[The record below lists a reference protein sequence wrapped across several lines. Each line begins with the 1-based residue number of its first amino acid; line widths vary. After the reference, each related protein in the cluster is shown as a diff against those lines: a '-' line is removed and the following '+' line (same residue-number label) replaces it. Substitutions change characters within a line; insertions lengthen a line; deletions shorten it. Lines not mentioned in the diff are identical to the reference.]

1 MRVTCSMTMRGSP
14 ATMPWTSK
22 RMAPW
27 VPASKSPMVRVVTV
41 VSRARR
47 SDVSRISSSSTPSA
61 RAIIRIWPPQTIVG
75 IEGMSIIGSKSMGWP
90 MPMPMRLRT
99 ESGWS

>member
-14 ATMPWTSK
+14 SMMPCTSK

-27 VPASKSPMVRVVTV
+27 VPAVNSPMVRVVTV

-47 SDVSRISSSSTPSA
+47 STVSRISSSSTPSA
-61 RAIIRIWPPQTIVG
+61 RAIMRICPPHTMVG
-75 IEGMSIIGSKSMGWP
+75 TDGMSIIGSKSMGCP
-90 MPMPMRLRT
+90 MPTR
-99 ESGWS
+99 